1 MSSAGG
7 ERFVCVHGHFYQPP
21 RENPWLETIE
31 VQDSA
36 TPYHDWNE
44 RVTAECYAPN
54 TAARLLDTDGY
65 ITALRNNYNRMSF
78 NFGPTLL
85 SWMEQAR
92 PDVYGQILRADQ
104 DSCRRLGRGNAL
116 AQVYGHCIMPL
127 ASHRD
132 QQTQVRWAITD
143 FTQRFGRP
151 PDGMW
156 LPETAVDRR
165 TLEVLARNAIRFTI
179 LAPSQAARVRHNGGE
194 WQEVREAGIDC
205 SRPYRCSVT
214 SGTDITL
221 FFYDGDIS
229 HAVAFAGLLNDGRN
243 LATRLI
249 GASMARGSG
258 SLVHIATDG
267 ESYGHHHRFGDMAL
281 AAAIEAIDGEGAVQ
295 LTNYA
300 AYLDTVA
307 VSDEVEIH
315 ENTSWSCVH
324 GVERWR
330 ANCGCHSGGHPGWQ
344 QEWRAALRQ
353 SLDWLKA
360 RLDEIFERVAAK
372 VLHDPWAA
380 RDAYATVMLQ
390 RDAERRATFLE
401 RYAIG
406 RAHSRE
412 RSRIWKLLEMQR
424 YGLLSFTSC
433 GWFFDECSGI
443 ETVQVLTYAARALQ
457 LAAEFGANLEPEF
470 LHRLQAMRSNLP
482 QYKDGRDVYRQL
494 VRPQMTDSS
503 RMMAHYAVHSLFV
516 PLAEPPAAEET
527 RVYSYRVT
535 AIDCST
541 EHAGAAAFAI
551 GHARTVAEATE
562 QSEEYVYAALHL
574 GGHDIHCAVAP
585 STPKIDYPQLKAE
598 LRATFFGEPLTELVR
613 RIDRAFGGTFYTLR
627 DVCVAERRRIL
638 DHVMARAMADCTA
651 DYERMVTNNRRL
663 LDFLAQAWVPLPD
676 ELRIAATFVVQRRLE
691 EATQRFVAGGDG
703 TTAILAASAD
713 AVRWR
718 ITPST
723 DGVRRLLEEALTR
736 TVRDLGAGE
745 AAAGVARAHVIFD
758 VAQALGLS
766 LNMWEAQGTYYTLVA
781 NDHLHRLPSAVLVE
795 LRRLGERLMFRLREW
810 GALAVQAA

>member
-7 ERFVCVHGHFYQPP
+7 DRFVCVHGHFYQPP

-36 TPYHDWNE
+36 APYHDWNE
-44 RVTAECYAPN
+44 RVTVECYAPN

-65 ITALRNNYNRMSF
+65 ITALRNNYSRISF

-85 SWMEQAR
+85 SWMEDAR
-92 PDVYGQILRADQ
+92 PDVYAEILRADQ
-104 DSCRRLGRGNAL
+104 ESCRRRGRGNAL

-127 ASHRD
+127 ASRRD

-143 FTQRFGRP
+143 FAQRFGRQ

-165 TLEVLARNAIRFTI
+165 TLEVLARNGIRFTI
-179 LAPSQAARVRHNGGE
+179 LAPGQAARVRYGGGE

-205 SRPYRCSVT
+205 SRPYRYSLG
-214 SGTDITL
+214 SGPDITL

-229 HAVAFAGLLNDGRN
+229 HAVAFSGLLNDGRN
-243 LATRLI
+243 LASRLTD
-249 GASMARGSG
+249 ASTARGSG

-281 AAAIEAIDGEGAVQ
+281 AAAIEAIDGDGTVQ

-300 AYLDTVA
+300 AYLDKVR
-307 VSDEVEIH
+307 VCDEVEIR
-315 ENTSWSCVH
+315 ENTSWSCAH

-330 ANCGCHSGGHPGWQ
+330 ADCGCNSGGHAGWQ
-344 QEWRAALRQ
+344 QTWRAPLRE
-353 SLDWLKA
+353 SLDWLKVQ
-360 RLDEIFERVAAK
+360 LDEIFERVAAK

-380 RDAYATVMLQ
+380 RDGYAPVVLR
-390 RDAERRATFLE
+390 RDAERRAAFLE

-457 LAAEFGANLEPEF
+457 LAAECGPNLEPEF

-503 RMMAHYAVHSLFV
+503 RMMAHYAVHALFV
-516 PLAEPPAAEET
+516 PPPTEET

-535 AIDCST
+535 AIDRST
-541 EHAGAAAFAI
+541 EHAGSAI
-551 GHARTVAEATE
+551 FTVGQARAVADATE
-562 QSEEYVYAALHL
+562 HSEEYVYAALHL

-585 STPKIDYPQLKAE
+585 STPKIDYPQLKTE

-638 DHVMARAMADCTA
+638 DQVMARAMADCTA

-663 LDFLAQAWVPLPD
+663 LDFLAQAWVPLPE

-691 EATQRFVAGGDG
+691 AATQRFVAGEDSAA
-703 TTAILAASAD
+703 AILAASGDSA
-713 AVRWR
+713 RWR
-718 ITPST
+718 IAPST
-723 DGVRRLLEEALTR
+723 DGVVRPLQEALAR
-736 TVRDLGAGE
+736 AIRRVAAGD
-745 AAAGVARAHVIFD
+745 AAAAIAQAHAIFD
-758 VAQALGLS
+758 VAQALALT
-766 LNMWEAQGTYYTLVA
+766 LNLWEAQGAYYALISGD
-781 NDHLHRLPSAVLVE
+781 NLRRWPSAVLVE

-810 GALAVQAA
+810 DALAEQAA